1 MESRII
7 SGLLTTWK
15 IVWRIGLFFIVWG
28 TMMALFFVPFGPRL
42 AIWEKTSPL
51 ETRLYMDVISALTIL
66 TATWCMT
73 RFIDRRP
80 LLTIGFAFDHI
91 LRDTLTGLAV
101 GIAWLGVSLGTAW
114 AFGWASLSDPI
125 GFSWSI
131 LGGASL
137 AMLFNN
143 FTQELLLCGFILQ
156 TIRDKSNVITAMVV
170 SAILFSGYHAGAFKG
185 EWLAA
190 INVFAAGMVFCLAYI
205 MTGNLWF
212 PISIHFAWDVLMG
225 PVLGLSE
232 SGIRNVGGNWKM
244 VVINGPQLFIG
255 GAFGLEGG
263 FIVTL
268 TAFITILLM
277 VLYKSQKI
285 QT

>member
-1 MESRII
+1 MKSRII

-101 GIAWLGVSLGTAW
+101 GIAWL
-114 AFGWASLSDPI
+114 
-125 GFSWSI
+125 
-131 LGGASL
+131 
-137 AMLFNN
+137 
-143 FTQELLLCGFILQ
+143 
-156 TIRDKSNVITAMVV
+156 
-170 SAILFSGYHAGAFKG
+170 
-185 EWLAA
+185 
-190 INVFAAGMVFCLAYI
+190 
-205 MTGNLWF
+205 
-212 PISIHFAWDVLMG
+212 VLNSY
-225 PVLGLSE
+225 L
-232 SGIRNVGGNWKM
+232 
-244 VVINGPQLFIG
+244 
-255 GAFGLEGG
+255 
-263 FIVTL
+263 
-268 TAFITILLM
+268 
-277 VLYKSQKI
+277 
-285 QT
+285 